1 VWEIS
6 MDGDKVMLSLD
17 LQAQL
22 EAGYRKYIE
31 KPIKSEIYFDL
42 AQYRYRVNYIDMTQ
56 TNTSTTFARPL
67 TRHIIKF

>member
-1 VWEIS
+1 
-6 MDGDKVMLSLD
+6 MDGEKIMLSLD

-42 AQYRYRVNYIDMTQ
+42 V
-56 TNTSTTFARPL
+56 
-67 TRHIIKF
+67 